1 MYDVGERIPNLPFDL
16 ARRHTRQRL
25 NDTVLGTY
33 SGSIL
38 SVESNKNVES
48 KTKNVESKIAF
59 GQLILRKIIKTV
71 AIRCQILRIKCTEI

>member
-1 MYDVGERIPNLPFDL
+1 MYDVGERIPNVPFDL

-48 KTKNVESKIAF
+48 KTKNVESKMVTARQNEIPSE
-59 GQLILRKIIKTV
+59 RKP
-71 AIRCQILRIKCTEI
+71 IRTKSR

>member
-1 MYDVGERIPNLPFDL
+1 MYDVGERIPNVPFDL

-38 SVESNKNVES
+38 SVESNKNV
-48 KTKNVESKIAF
+48 
-59 GQLILRKIIKTV
+59 
-71 AIRCQILRIKCTEI
+71 